1 MPLEGGDTA
10 STPNA
15 SAQRDKEYLVT
26 ITQPVA
32 TLDLLT
38 RTQAARL
45 LGIGLKTL
53 DRLVKEGRLRH
64 IKAGAR
70 ILRFRLVDIELF
82 LDESATNST
91 EKEDV

>member
-1 MPLEGGDTA
+1 MVIAQPAASLE
-10 STPNA
+10 
-15 SAQRDKEYLVT
+15 
-26 ITQPVA
+26 
-32 TLDLLT
+32 LLT
-38 RTQAARL
+38 RKQAARL